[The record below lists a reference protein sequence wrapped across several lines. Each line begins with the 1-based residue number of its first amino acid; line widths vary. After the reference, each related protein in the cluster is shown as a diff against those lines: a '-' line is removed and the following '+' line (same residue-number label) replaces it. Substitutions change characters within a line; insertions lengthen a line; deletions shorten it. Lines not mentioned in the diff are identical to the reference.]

1 MQVARN
7 LAKGGRTQ
15 GMAGASSTQ
24 LFDCMGSL
32 HSHPFLWTNI
42 SFWIVWKLTFSIYIK
57 HHNYF
62 FFSPTHQV
70 KGSPG
75 RKEGNSLPAK
85 YRALCSLPTVNKIT
99 AAMQKPYRKSNLEAK
114 NLKSG
119 QLFVLYALTLHSSL
133 KAIQESVLSFPIS
146 QPSGYRKQGTPTQ
159 SDQCPSTSMLDYA
172 SPQGHF
178 RGNSVPY
185 ITWKRIYSQITEA
198 PMMGRAFPW
207 QRKGWFLQDST
218 AISSTPLARNCG
230 CCKAQ
235 QNYWEKQYQA

>member
-1 MQVARN
+1 MIHATGSLNAVWHISDWCSFSLNTAEETMQVARN

-99 AAMQKPYRKSNLEAK
+99 AAMQKPYGKSNLEAK
-114 NLKSG
+114 NLKKWTVVC
-119 QLFVLYALTLHSSL
+119 FVCTDITFQF
-133 KAIQESVLSFPIS
+133 K
-146 QPSGYRKQGTPTQ
+146 
-159 SDQCPSTSMLDYA
+159 
-172 SPQGHF
+172 
-178 RGNSVPY
+178 GNS
-185 ITWKRIYSQITEA
+185 RIS
-198 PMMGRAFPW
+198 
-207 QRKGWFLQDST
+207 
-218 AISSTPLARNCG
+218 AIISN
-230 CCKAQ
+230 
-235 QNYWEKQYQA
+235 